1 MWKIC
6 SRQNHNPFTKR
17 SQLHVR
23 KPSRHDN
30 NPSSSA
36 SISMWEKRFNH
47 HNTLFEKRWK
57 KLLTQM
63 ARMWYYLTRRWY
75 SGPHKNCSGK
85 CRKLFFKILSKN
97 HLTKQNECGKIIKSL
112 EERWFFENWTVQR
125 TNQAD
130 VRGIYTEQF
139 FEQETRQQI
148 RAKRTIYHGEFD
160 PGSGRTLAACLT
172 HASRTRGREKL
183 ASFWI

>member
-1 MWKIC
+1 M
-6 SRQNHNPFTKR
+6 
-17 SQLHVR
+17 
-23 KPSRHDN
+23 
-30 NPSSSA
+30 
-36 SISMWEKRFNH
+36 
-47 HNTLFEKRWK
+47 
-57 KLLTQM
+57 LTQH
-63 ARMWYYLTRRWY
+63 ARIWYYLTRRWC

-97 HLTKQNECGKIIKSL
+97 HLTKRNECGKIIKSL

-172 HASRTRGREKL
+172 HASRTRGEGSLLLSNLVANGWVTRKQP
-183 ASFWI
+183 AFRMGTTDGNDC